1 MNENILRDYSA
12 HKEFLGPMRLLA
24 PNSSNTAFPTLSG
37 VALAVL
43 GLLAYLSRR
52 LLKDMEVLIRWKTN
66 GNMFRT
72 TIKC

>member
-1 MNENILRDYSA
+1 
-12 HKEFLGPMRLLA
+12 MRLLA

-66 GNMFRT
+66 GNMF
-72 TIKC
+72 